1 MHRGSRLFALSMA
14 ILIAAAPV
22 GVPVAAY
29 AEEASRLE
37 DGVAVDDEFLVGD
50 EDLAVDDGG
59 IAVDD
64 DDFAVADD
72 DFAVDDDD
80 FAVVGDEAVDPEDD
94 VPADDAADDSDIAD
108 QSYVTKDGTVEDYPT
123 DGKTKWESDDPDAN
137 ATKRDSDSDVD
148 SLKATI
154 SYRAHVANIGW
165 QPYTS
170 SIAGTTGQS
179 KAIEALELKVANN
192 PGGEIQCSAHVANVG
207 WQDFTSG
214 TAGTTGRGLQT
225 EAFKI
230 RLTGALAEDYD
241 VYYRVHIQNQGWLG
255 WAKNGEVA
263 GSTGQGL
270 RVEAIEVKLL
280 IKGSILP
287 GSTANHQYIPAAKV
301 SVQAHVANIGWQG
314 FTTGVA
320 GTTGRS
326 LAIEA
331 LNFSV
336 ANNPGGS
343 IQCSAHV
350 ANIGWQG
357 FTSGTAGTTG
367 RSLQAEAFKIRLTGT
382 LAENY
387 DVYYR
392 VHSQDFGWLGWAKNG
407 EAAGTE
413 GYSKRAEAIEVRL
426 VAKGAKAPG
435 STANAFKKK

>member
-1 MHRGSRLFALSMA
+1 MHRGSRLLALSMA
-14 ILIAAAPV
+14 VLVAAAPV
-22 GVPVAAY
+22 GVPVTAY

-59 IAVDD
+59 IATDD
-64 DDFAVADD
+64 DDFAVTDD

-80 FAVVGDEAVDPEDD
+80 FAVVDDEAVDPKDD
-94 VPADDAADDSDIAD
+94 AVADDAADGSDIAD
-108 QSYVTKDGTVEDYPT
+108 QSYITDDGTVEVYPT
-123 DGKTKWESDDPDAN
+123 DGKTKWESNDPDAN
-137 ATKRDSDSDVD
+137 ATKRDGDSDVD
-148 SLKATI
+148 SLTATI
-154 SYRAHVANIGW
+154 SYRAHVAKIGW
-165 QPYTS
+165 QSYTS

-179 KAIEALELKVANN
+179 KAIEALELKVADS
-192 PGGEIQCSAHVANVG
+192 PGGEVQCSAHVANVG
-207 WQDFTSG
+207 WQDFTSA

-230 RLTGALAEDYD
+230 RLTGALAENYD

-263 GSTGQGL
+263 GSTGAGL

-287 GSTANHQYIPAAKV
+287 GSTANHQYIPAPSV

-320 GTTGRS
+320 GTSGRS

-357 FTSGTAGTTG
+357 FTSGMAGTTG
-367 RSLQAEAFKIRLTGT
+367 RGLRMEAVKVRLTGT
-382 LAENY
+382 LADKY

-392 VHSQDFGWLGWAKNG
+392 VHSQDYGWLGWAKNG

-426 VAKGAKAPG
+426 VTKGAKAPG

>member
-1 MHRGSRLFALSMA
+1 MHRGSRFLALIMA
-14 ILIAAAPV
+14 VLIGLSSVGAPL
-22 GVPVAAY
+22 AAY
-29 AEEASRLE
+29 AEEATSMDLVYGESSDEAAGYDE
-37 DGVAVDDEFLVGD
+37 DFAVDDEFFADD
-50 EDLAVDDGG
+50 EGFAVDG
-59 IAVDD
+59 
-64 DDFAVADD
+64 D
-72 DFAVDDDD
+72 DFAVDDED
-80 FAVVGDEAVDPEDD
+80 FAVGDEAVEPSAD
-94 VPADDAADDSDIAD
+94 ADDDLATDDSDVAD
-108 QSYVTKDGTVEDYPT
+108 QSYVTKEGTVDEYPT
-123 DGKTKWESDDPDAN
+123 DGKTVWKDTDPDAN
-137 ATKRDSDSDVD
+137 ATKKDGDTGVD

-165 QPYTS
+165 QDYTS

-179 KAIEALELKVANN
+179 KAVEALELKVGNN

-207 WQDFTSG
+207 WQAFTSG
-214 TAGTTGRGLQT
+214 TAGTTGRSLQT

-230 RLTGALAEDYD
+230 RLTGALAQDYD

-270 RVEAIEVKLL
+270 RVEAIEVRLL
-280 IKGSILP
+280 IKGSVLP
-287 GSTANHQYIPAAKV
+287 GSTANHQYVPAAKL

-314 FTTGVA
+314 FTTSVA

-336 ANNPGGS
+336 ANNPGGAVL
-343 IQCSAHV
+343 CSAHV
-350 ANIGWQG
+350 ANVGWQA

-367 RSLQAEAFKIRLTGT
+367 RGLRMEAVKIKLTDS
-382 LAENY
+382 LAEYY
-387 DVYYR
+387 DIYYR

-426 VAKGAKAPG
+426 VAKGGSAPG
-435 STANAFKKK
+435 STAGAFKKK